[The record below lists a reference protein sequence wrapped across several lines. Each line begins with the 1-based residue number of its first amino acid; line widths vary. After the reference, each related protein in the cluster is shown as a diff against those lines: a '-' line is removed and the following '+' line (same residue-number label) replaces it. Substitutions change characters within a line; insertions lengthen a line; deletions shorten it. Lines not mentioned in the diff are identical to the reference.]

1 MRALLMT
8 VLGAVLLGGLPL
20 ACDGGDPEPL
30 QDGGVSIP
38 DASADGGNPDASSDA
53 GTPDASTDGGDPD
66 TSDDGGVPDA
76 GDGALTVTVLGTGQ
90 ATLEGVAWSYQL
102 LRLEVPGKAPSYAQ
116 WFPPRNPGT
125 WPVMVL
131 TRPYDGI
138 AWTGEDVDARWAA
151 RPNGLYLDDSEPN
164 FDGGAHYIAY
174 SQSTPETIASEAFLY
189 LRHDF
194 GVLAIFGRFYAGGSI
209 QNDRDD
215 MLAGMRFLTQV
226 DGVDRERIGIFGGS
240 WGGFNALYAAADAPA
255 EVRPKVGVALYP
267 LSDFEHQLGYL
278 DVTVPARVTDPAM
291 RSNYETFFEPYS
303 RRIFA
308 TTGGRPNTPGAD
320 YSRWTAAHLASRL
333 EVPFLIIHE
342 DRDALVPY
350 EQTQSLVAAAGGK
363 VTPLYVLHGTP
374 ADWNTSPLNHG
385 PLVEA
390 YAGALT
396 PIYLGHLLTEL
407 GAPTQQLIVPYLHAH
422 LRTWLQDVR
431 DLKRQGLDMEAAA
444 PRLRTL
450 TDVRVLTVDVGN
462 GRVVSGAALMAE
474 EVNAVWGTQHTAAT
488 IRDALGVGLPP

>member
-1 MRALLMT
+1 MT
-8 VLGAVLLGGLPL
+8 VLGAVLLGGFPV
-20 ACDGGDPEPL
+20 ACDGGGSEPSE
-30 QDGGVSIP
+30 DGGVSIP
-38 DASADGGNPDASSDA
+38 DAGASE
-53 GTPDASTDGGDPD
+53 
-66 TSDDGGVPDA
+66 
-76 GDGALTVTVLGTGQ
+76 LTVTVLGTGQ
-90 ATLEGVAWSYQL
+90 ATLEGEVWTYQL
-102 LRLEVPGKAPSYAQ
+102 LRLEEAGKAPAYAQ
-116 WFPPRNPGT
+116 WFPPRSPGA

-138 AWTGEDVDARWAA
+138 AWTGEAVDERWAA

-174 SQSTPETIASEAFLY
+174 SQSTPETVASEALLY

-215 MLAGMRFLTQV
+215 MHAGMRFLTQAE
-226 DGVDRERIGIFGGS
+226 GVDRERIGIVGGS
-240 WGGFNALYAAADAPA
+240 WGGFEALYAAADAPA

-267 LSDFEHQLGYL
+267 LSDFEHQVNYL
-278 DVTVPARVTDPAM
+278 DVTVPARVSDPAV
-291 RSNYETFFEPYS
+291 RFNYETFFEPYS

-308 TTGGRPNTPGAD
+308 TTGGRPNAPGAD
-320 YSRWTAAHLASRL
+320 YRRWTAAHVASTL
-333 EVPFLIIHE
+333 EVPFLVVHE

-350 EQTQSLVAAAGGK
+350 EQTQALVAAAGSR

-385 PLVEA
+385 PLVET
-390 YAGALT
+390 YAGAIT
-396 PIYLGHLLTEL
+396 PIYLGHLLTAL
-407 GAPTQQLIVPYLHAH
+407 ASPTQHVIVPYLQAH

-444 PRLRTL
+444 PRLHTL
-450 TDVRVLTVDVGN
+450 TDARVLMVEVSA

-474 EVNAVWGTQHTAAT
+474 EVNAVWGTPYTATT

>member
-1 MRALLMT
+1 MRDMRPLLMT

-20 ACDGGDPEPL
+20 ACDGGTPEPL
-30 QDGGVSIP
+30 VDGGVSLP
-38 DASADGGNPDASSDA
+38 DASTDGGNPDASTDA
-53 GTPDASTDGGDPD
+53 GTPDESPDGGDPD
-66 TSDDGGVPDA
+66 A
-76 GDGALTVTVLGTGQ
+76 GTPELTVTVLSTGQ
-90 ATLEGVAWSYQL
+90 ATLEGEVWRYQL
-102 LRLEVPGKAPSYAQ
+102 LRLEEAGKAPAYAQ
-116 WFPPRNPGT
+116 WFPPRNAGT

-138 AWTGEDVDARWAA
+138 AWTGEAVDARWAA

-174 SQSTPETIASEAFLY
+174 AQSTPETIASEASLY

-215 MLAGMRFLTQV
+215 MLAGMRFLTQAE
-226 DGVDRERIGIFGGS
+226 GVDRARIGIFGGS

-267 LSDFEHQLGYL
+267 LSDFAHQLDYL
-278 DVTVPARVTDPAM
+278 DVTVPARVSDSAM

-308 TTGGRPNTPGAD
+308 TTGGRPNAPGAD
-320 YSRWTAAHLASRL
+320 YSRWTAAHVASKL
-333 EVPFLIIHE
+333 EVPFLVIHE

-363 VTPLYVLHGTP
+363 VKPLYVLHGAP

-396 PIYLGHLLTEL
+396 PLFLGHLLTEL
-407 GAPTQQLIVPYLHAH
+407 ASPTQPIIVPYLQAH

-450 TDVRVLTVDVGN
+450 TDARVLMVEVST

-474 EVNAVWGTQHTAAT
+474 EVNAVWSTPYTAVT

>member
-1 MRALLMT
+1 MRSVLMT

-20 ACDGGDPEPL
+20 ACDTGSEEARE
-30 QDGGVSIP
+30 DGGV
-38 DASADGGNPDASSDA
+38 
-53 GTPDASTDGGDPD
+53 TLPDASTQPD
-66 TSDDGGVPDA
+66 AGVPDA
-76 GDGALTVTVLGTGQ
+76 GAPEDGGADAGAPELTVTVLSTGE
-90 ATLEGVAWSYQL
+90 ATLDGEVWPYQL
-102 LRLEVPGKAPSYAQ
+102 LRLEEPGKAASYAQ
-116 WFPPRNPGT
+116 WFPPKKPGT

-138 AWTGEDVDARWAA
+138 AWTGEAVDARWAA

-174 SQSTPETIASEAFLY
+174 SQSTPESIASESFLY

-194 GVLAIFGRFYAGGSI
+194 GVLAIFGRFYAGGDI

-215 MLAGMRFLTQV
+215 MALGMRFLTV
-226 DGVDRERIGIFGGS
+226 AEGVDRARIGIFGGS
-240 WGGFNALYAAADAPA
+240 WGGFNALYAAVDAPA

-267 LSDFEHQLGYL
+267 LSDFEHQVSYL
-278 DVTVPARVTDPAM
+278 DAVVPSRVTDPVM
-291 RSNYETFFEPYS
+291 RSHYETFFEPYS

-308 TTGGRPNTPGAD
+308 TTGGRPDAPGAD
-320 YSRWTAAHLASRL
+320 YHRWTAAHLASKL
-333 EVPFLIIHE
+333 EVPFLVIHE

-350 EQTQSLVAAAGGK
+350 EQTQSLVAAAGAW
-363 VTPLYVLHGTP
+363 VSPLYVMHGAP
-374 ADWNTSPLNHG
+374 ADWNTSPLSHG

-390 YAGALT
+390 YVGALM

-407 GAPTQQLIVPYLHAH
+407 GAPTQQLLVPYLQAH
-422 LRTWLQDVR
+422 LRAYLQDVR
-431 DLKRQGLDMEAAA
+431 DLKRQGLDMEGAA

-450 TDVRVLTVDVGN
+450 ADA
-462 GRVVSGAALMAE
+462 RVVLVEVSVGRIVLGAELVAE
-474 EVNAVWGTQHTAAT
+474 EVNAVWGTPYTAAT